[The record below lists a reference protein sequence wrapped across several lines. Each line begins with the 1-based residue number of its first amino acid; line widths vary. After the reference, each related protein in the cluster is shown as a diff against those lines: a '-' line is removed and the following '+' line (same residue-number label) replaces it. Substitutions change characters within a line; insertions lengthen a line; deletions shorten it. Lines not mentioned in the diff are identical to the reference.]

1 MRYSE
6 MLVPVHDFI
15 PLSVEAE
22 HVEWSKVQFQ
32 TKENLVPYDIML
44 PVPEDSVQVRDLLD
58 KLAVLKLNEGLG
70 TTMGCTG
77 PRCVVIVRNG
87 LTILDLIVNE
97 IQTLNAKYKCDVP
110 LLLMNSA
117 NTHEETQEILKGYKG
132 VEILAH
138 VLNQFPH
145 SVVEVAMRLPCDGD
159 SGKDGG
165 CPSGHSDVFSVLMNS
180 GILDELLSKGK
191 EFVFVANIDNM
202 GATVDLKILNH
213 LVNNKIDYCMEVI
226 PKTADVEG
234 GALISHEGNDPVP
247 DDPVNEF
254 KLIEIFKNFCTSNL
268 WINLNAIKRLVQED
282 APINAIW
289 SFVPRSRLLP
299 VEASSDLLLVQSD
312 LYTLSDGLLTR
323 NSARE
328 NPANPA
334 IELGPE
340 FKKFAD
346 FSRRFDS
353 IPSILELDSLK
364 VDGDVWFG
372 SGVTLKG
379 NITINA
385 KSGVKMEIPD
395 GAVLQDKN
403 INGPEDM

>member
-180 GILDELLSKGK
+180 GILDELLSK
-191 EFVFVANIDNM
+191 
-202 GATVDLKILNH
+202 
-213 LVNNKIDYCMEVI
+213 VI

-234 GALISHEGNDPVP
+234 GALISHEGN
-247 DDPVNEF
+247 DPVNEF

>member
-180 GILDELLSKGK
+180 GILDELLSK
-191 EFVFVANIDNM
+191 
-202 GATVDLKILNH
+202 
-213 LVNNKIDYCMEVI
+213 VI

-247 DDPVNEF
+247 DDPVRFVPLHLISVNEF

>member
-180 GILDELLSKGK
+180 GILDELLSK
-191 EFVFVANIDNM
+191 
-202 GATVDLKILNH
+202 
-213 LVNNKIDYCMEVI
+213 VI